1 MLEKEEETKTKIV
14 KVLIEPL
21 SNVLV
26 YTARAVA
33 EAQLALDRNS
43 IATQILIENDE
54 VLKNFDLR
62 ATWYHMPEVNL
73 ELKMSLS
80 VELQEEETRNG
91 KAWRK
96 ILYSAPLNA
105 SYQRSFDFNV
115 TGTSTIK
122 AKIVSLPPPQELRP
136 TE

>member
-1 MLEKEEETKTKIV
+1 MSQKEEETKTKIV
-14 KVLIEPL
+14 EVLIEPL
-21 SNVLV
+21 SKVLA
-26 YTARAVA
+26 YTGKAVA

-43 IATQILIENDE
+43 INTQILIENHE

-80 VELQEEETRNG
+80 VELQEEETRKG
-91 KAWRK
+91 KAWK
-96 ILYSAPLNA
+96 KTLFSAPLNA
-105 SYQRSFDFNV
+105 SYQRSFDYNV
-115 TGTSTIK
+115 AGASTIK
-122 AKIVSLPPPQELRP
+122 AKIVSLPPPRELRP